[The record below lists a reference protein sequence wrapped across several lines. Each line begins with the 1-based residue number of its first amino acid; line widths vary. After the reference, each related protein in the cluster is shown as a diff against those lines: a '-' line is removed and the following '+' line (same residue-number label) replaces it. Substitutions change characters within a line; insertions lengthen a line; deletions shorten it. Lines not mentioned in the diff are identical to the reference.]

1 MRKTLNLTCAA
12 LLIAVPSF
20 AFAQSS
26 MSHDYMKNDSMSNS
40 SAMPGTNDGV
50 TKPSSPKAETPAVGT
65 YEGRSSNA
73 SSQQADPAKD
83 TDGLHPNGPALNNTS
98 KP

>member
-1 MRKTLNLTCAA
+1 MKTLTFTCAA
-12 LLIAVPSF
+12 LLVALPTF

-26 MSHDYMKNDSMSNS
+26 MSNDSMSNS
-40 SAMPGTNDGV
+40 STMGGTSGSV

-65 YEGRSSNA
+65 YEGRSSNS

-83 TDGLHPNGPALNNTS
+83 TDGMHPNGPALNNTG

>member
-1 MRKTLNLTCAA
+1 MKTLIFTCAA
-12 LLIAVPSF
+12 LLAALPSF
-20 AFAQSS
+20 AFAQNS
-26 MSHDYMKNDSMSNS
+26 MSNDSMSNS
-40 SAMPGTNDGV
+40 STMPGTSDGV
-50 TKPSSPKAETPAVGT
+50 TKPSSPKAAAPAVGT
-65 YEGRSSNA
+65 YEGRSSNS

>member
-1 MRKTLNLTCAA
+1 MKTLTFTCAA
-12 LLIAVPSF
+12 LLTALPSF

-26 MSHDYMKNDSMSNS
+26 MNNNSMSNDSMSKS
-40 SAMPGTNDGV
+40 TAMPGTTGGV

-65 YEGRSSNA
+65 YEGRSSNS
-73 SSQQADPAKD
+73 SSQQANPAKD
-83 TDGLHPNGPALNNTS
+83 TDGLHPNGPALNNTG

>member
-1 MRKTLNLTCAA
+1 MKKTITLTCAA
-12 LLIAVPSF
+12 LLATLPSL
-20 AFAQSS
+20 AFAQTTQ
-26 MSHDYMKNDSMSNS
+26 MQN
-40 SAMPGTNDGV
+40 APAAADGV

-65 YEGRSSNA
+65 YQGRSANT

-83 TDGLHPNGPALNNTS
+83 TDGLHPNGPALNNTA